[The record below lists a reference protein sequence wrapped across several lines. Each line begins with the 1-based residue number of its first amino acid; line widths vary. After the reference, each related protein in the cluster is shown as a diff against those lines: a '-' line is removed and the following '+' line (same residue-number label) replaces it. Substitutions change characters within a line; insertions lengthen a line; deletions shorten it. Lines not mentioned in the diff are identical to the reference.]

1 MTLSQPDAITT
12 FGPYRLG
19 VDGQLCLGG
28 SAIPLSPLQ
37 RRLLQS
43 LLDHAGEVV
52 AKEVL
57 LQEVWGHTGVSD
69 VNLARAM
76 HGLRRILGRGPLGS
90 GVIRTIYGSGYSLDV
105 TVRRHRPLPPSPT
118 VAPSFPTGTALSHFI
133 EGLVQVRHR
142 DPMALP
148 RAADHFRR
156 CLSEQPGF
164 APAQLQRAATLLA
177 QHRWGLSPASAIDDE
192 LEALLSELEASGAME
207 QEVRALRAEALSLLS
222 WQPAQVEQRYGAW
235 LPEQLTPGSGLHSW
249 AWHLMATGRAAEA
262 LALLEP
268 GLQPDIPCGWM
279 LAGLAEALLDRPEAA
294 LERLRQP
301 LELDPCLG
309 GPRLLLAL
317 VLAQAGRWSEAR
329 AELERCPPLD
339 GPLQGLSALVF
350 ALGQGPDAARERLE
364 EALASPRP
372 HLPMASLWAL
382 VALHL
387 NDQSRAALLLEKAVA
402 SRCGLAPLVLH
413 WPGLAV
419 HDDSAAVQQFRSRL
433 QVFTDLAPS
442 HAAASPAAGTTPSP
456 SP

>member
-1 MTLSQPDAITT
+1 MTLSQPDVITT
-12 FGPYRLG
+12 FGPYRIG
-19 VDGQLCLGG
+19 VDGQLSLGG

-105 TVRRHRPLPPSPT
+105 TVRRHRPLAPSP
-118 VAPSFPTGTALSHFI
+118 AADAFPTCTALSHFI
-133 EGLVQVRHR
+133 EGLVLVRHR
-142 DPMALP
+142 DPLALP
-148 RAADHFRR
+148 RAAEHFRR

-164 APAQLQRAATLLA
+164 TPARLQRAATLLA

-192 LEALLSELEASGAME
+192 LEALLCELEASGAME

-222 WQPAQVEQRYGAW
+222 WQPDQVEQRYGAW
-235 LPEQLTPGSGLHSW
+235 LPEQLTPGSALHSW
-249 AWHLMATGRAAEA
+249 AWHLMATGRSAEA

-268 GLQPDIPCGWM
+268 GLQADIPCGWM
-279 LAGLAEALLDRPEAA
+279 LAGLAEVLLGRPEAA

-301 LELDPCLG
+301 LELDPSLA

-317 VLAQAGRWSEAR
+317 VLAEAGRGGEALV
-329 AELERCPPLD
+329 ELERCPPLD
-339 GPLQGLSALVF
+339 GPLLGLGALVF

-364 EALASPRP
+364 EAVASPRS

-387 NDQSRAALLLEKAVA
+387 GDHSRAALLLEKAVV

-419 HDDSAAVQQFRSRL
+419 HNDTAAVQQFRSRL
-433 QVFTDLAPS
+433 QAFTDLAPS
-442 HAAASPAAGTTPSP
+442 QPARTF
-456 SP
+456 